1 MPGTHHPLT
10 EALCRPAEPAE
21 LAEVARRLRDDAPVA
36 WCGTPGFWVLSRHA
50 DVLAAST
57 DPATFCSSR
66 GILVQ
71 EIGTTYDAP
80 PTMMHTDPPEHTA
93 YRAIVSPPF
102 RRRVVES
109 MESLVRARAAALV
122 GDLPLG
128 EPTDI
133 VEALAVPL
141 PLGVIADLLGLEAS
155 LLPTMQLWS
164 DAAIPGAGDFDD
176 ARRMELLS
184 EMTVFLIE
192 QAARRRAEPGDDLIS
207 LVATS
212 EVDGRGL
219 DDTEVAMFLVQLLVA
234 GNETVRNTISG
245 GLVAFATHPGTW
257 AALVA
262 DRSVVPSAVEE
273 MLRWSTAVVSFLRT
287 ATREVTIS
295 GVEIAAGDPVMLWY
309 ASANRDPREFGP
321 TADRFD
327 PTRSPNHHLAFG
339 FGPHFCLGAALARLE
354 LAVVLEELLD
364 RGVTDLEVSGEVRHS
379 PSTVIAGFE
388 AAPLVFATG

>member
-1 MPGTHHPLT
+1 MPGVHHPLT
-10 EALCRPAEPAE
+10 EVLCRPADPAE
-21 LAEVARRLRDDAPVA
+21 LVEVAGRLRDEAPVA

-57 DPATFCSSR
+57 NPATFCSSR

-71 EIGTTYDAP
+71 EIGTTYDSP

-102 RRRVVES
+102 RRRVVEA
-109 MESLVRARAAALV
+109 MESLVRSRAAALV
-122 GDLPLG
+122 GALPLG
-128 EPTDI
+128 EAIDI
-133 VEALAVPL
+133 VERLAVPL
-141 PLGVIADLLGLEAS
+141 PLGVIADLLGLDDS
-155 LLPTMQLWS
+155 MLPTMQLWS

-176 ARRMELLS
+176 DRRMELLS
-184 EMTVFLIE
+184 EMTMFLIDE
-192 QAARRRAEPGDDLIS
+192 AAHRRAEPGDDLIS

-212 EVDGRGL
+212 QVDGRGL

-257 AALVA
+257 ARVVA
-262 DRSVVPSAVEE
+262 DRALVPSAAEE

-287 ATREVTIS
+287 ATRDVTVA
-295 GVEIAAGDPVMLWY
+295 GVEIAADDPVMLWY

-327 PTRSPNHHLAFG
+327 PARTPNHHLAFG

-354 LAVVLEELLD
+354 LSVVLEELLD
-364 RGVTDLEVSGEVRHS
+364 RGVTDLEVSGVVRHS
-379 PSTVIAGFE
+379 PSTVIAGIE
-388 AAPLVFATG
+388 AAPLTLVAG